1 MKTDFGNTSNEKK
14 SRGYLEE
21 ESDELFFALP
31 FQRKT
36 IHTSF
41 YKENQKSKAEHMGRT
56 LTATVQ
62 NVPTN
67 CFPTNL
73 EKARPAQNLFL
84 SCN

>member
-14 SRGYLEE
+14 LRGYLEE

-36 IHTSF
+36 IHSSF

-67 CFPTNL
+67 L

-84 SCN
+84 SCNQI